1 VNDINTL
8 NGALQKLGETM
19 ADNLVAKGVTASAS
33 DGLTT
38 LAGKILDI
46 QTGGSCYHIEFSE
59 ASYTAV
65 GGSATL
71 EVYLQENYAPK
82 SSASVTVTGSDGSV
96 YNGIT
101 NSQGL
106 AEITVSNIT
115 GTVTFTASYSN
126 VTDTCTVTVQTYL
139 CYDACD
145 SASGLSNYGSVYSV
159 ENNTNATI
167 TYDSTMNAYKI
178 SNTGGGAKLF
188 PITALTGLTSLHLE
202 AEFYLPST
210 TNRNTSCGLEVVG
223 TNHTSWG
230 TVQNKVDNL
239 YGYHIFRNNSFVE
252 NVTAKSGANL
262 NEWIRFKIDID
273 GVNVT
278 YSFEQLDGTVIY
290 QSTTLNLSTLVGSTY
305 YTTVEDR
312 QYGIGI
318 AWNSYNCYS
327 YVRNIKATTL

>member
-1 VNDINTL
+1 MSKTI
-8 NGALQKLGETM
+8 
-19 ADNLVAKGVTASAS
+19 
-33 DGLTT
+33 
-38 LAGKILDI
+38 
-46 QTGGSCYHIEFSE
+46 
-59 ASYTAV
+59 
-65 GGSATL
+65 
-71 EVYLQENYAPK
+71 
-82 SSASVTVTGSDGSV
+82 
-96 YNGIT
+96 NGIVT
-101 NSQGL
+101 WLRSWFYTKTEVDSLVGSISIEDTDLFDVLQCVIDNFDDFDTQYLFYDECNS
-106 AEITVSNIT
+106 ET
-115 GTVTFTASYSN
+115 
-126 VTDTCTVTVQTYL
+126 
-139 CYDACD
+139 
-145 SASGLSNYGSVYSV
+145 GLSNYGSVYSV
-159 ENNTNATI
+159 ENNTNATL

-178 SNTGGGAKLF
+178 SNTGGGTKLF

-305 YTTVEDR
+305 YTTAEDR
-312 QYGIGI
+312 QYGISI
-318 AWNSYNCYS
+318 AWNSYTCYS

>member
-1 VNDINTL
+1 MSIKRTNFIPFL
-8 NGALQKLGETM
+8 K
-19 ADNLVAKGVTASAS
+19 AK
-33 DGLTT
+33 
-38 LAGKILDI
+38 
-46 QTGGSCYHIEFSE
+46 
-59 ASYTAV
+59 
-65 GGSATL
+65 
-71 EVYLQENYAPK
+71 
-82 SSASVTVTGSDGSV
+82 
-96 YNGIT
+96 
-101 NSQGL
+101 
-106 AEITVSNIT
+106 
-115 GTVTFTASYSN
+115 
-126 VTDTCTVTVQTYL
+126 TYL
-139 CYDACD
+139 KEELDDKFGNCMKNTDLFDMLDCINNNFDDFDTEYLFYDECN
-145 SASGLSNYGSVYSV
+145 SADGLSNYGSVYSI

-178 SNTGGGAKLF
+178 SSTGGGAKVF

-210 TNRNTSCGLEVVG
+210 TNRNTSCGLEVMG

-230 TVQNKVDNL
+230 TVQNKIDNL

-262 NEWIRFKIDID
+262 DEWIRFKIDID

-305 YTTVEDR
+305 YTTAEDR

-318 AWNSYNCYS
+318 AWNSYTCYS

>member
-1 VNDINTL
+1 MFFCRFLSPFFIFV
-8 NGALQKLGETM
+8 
-19 ADNLVAKGVTASAS
+19 SF
-33 DGLTT
+33 
-38 LAGKILDI
+38 
-46 QTGGSCYHIEFSE
+46 Y
-59 ASYTAV
+59 
-65 GGSATL
+65 
-71 EVYLQENYAPK
+71 
-82 SSASVTVTGSDGSV
+82 SS
-96 YNGIT
+96 IT
-101 NSQGL
+101 NSQGIATFNL
-106 AEITVSNIT
+106 T
-115 GTVTFTASYSN
+115 GLSATATWTCSYNN
-126 VTDTCTVTVQTYL
+126 VTDTCTITVRQYL
-139 CYDACD
+139 FYDECN
-145 SASGLSNYGSVYSV
+145 SATGLSNYGSVYSV

-178 SNTGGGAKLF
+178 SSTGGGAKVF

-210 TNRNTSCGLEVVG
+210 AHNNTSCGLEVMG

-230 TVQNKVDNL
+230 TVQNKIDNL
-239 YGYHIFRNNSFVE
+239 YGYHIFRDNGFVM
-252 NVTAKSGANL
+252 NVTAKSGTNL

-290 QSTTLNLSTLVGSTY
+290 QSATLNLSTLVGSTY

>member
-1 VNDINTL
+1 ME
-8 NGALQKLGETM
+8 LGETM

-59 ASYTAV
+59 ASYTAI

-71 EVYLQENYAPK
+71 EIYLQESYAPK
-82 SSASVTVTGSDGSV
+82 SGATVTLSDGTSV
-96 YNGIT
+96 YKGIT
-101 NSQGL
+101 NSSGVATFSLTGL
-106 AEITVSNIT
+106 SSSGTYTCSYGNVS
-115 GTVTFTASYSN
+115 
-126 VTDTCTVTVQTYL
+126 DTCTVTVVNYL
-139 CYDACD
+139 FYDECN
-145 SASGLSNYGSVYSV
+145 SATGLSNYGSVYPV

-178 SNTGGGAKLF
+178 SSTGGGTKVF

-210 TNRNTSCGLEVVG
+210 THNNTSCGLEVVG

-230 TVQNKVDNL
+230 TVQNKVHNL
-239 YGYHIFRNNSFVE
+239 YGYHIFRNNSFVK
-252 NVTAKSGANL
+252 NTTAKNGANL
-262 NEWIRFKIDID
+262 DKWIRFKIDID

-312 QYGIGI
+312 QYGISI
-318 AWNSYNCYS
+318 AWNSYTCYS

>member
-1 VNDINTL
+1 ME
-8 NGALQKLGETM
+8 LGETM
-19 ADNLVAKGVTASAS
+19 ADNLVAKGVSASAS
-33 DGLTT
+33 EGLTT
-38 LAGKILDI
+38 LANKVLDI
-46 QTGGSCYHIEFSE
+46 QTGGSCYHIELNES
-59 ASYTAV
+59 AYTTT
-65 GGSATL
+65 GSLTVTATL
-71 EVYLQENYAPK
+71 QNQYQPYA
-82 SSASVTVTGSDGSV
+82 
-96 YNGIT
+96 N
-101 NSQGL
+101 Q
-106 AEITVSNIT
+106 
-115 GTVTFTASYSN
+115 TVTFTGGTSTVTATTDSNGVATATVTFSASGTLTASYSN
-126 VTDTCTVTVQTYL
+126 VSDTATVTVQTYL
-139 CYDACD
+139 FYDACD
-145 SASGLSNYGSVYSV
+145 SSTGLSNYGSVYPV

-178 SNTGGGAKLF
+178 SSTGGGTKIF
-188 PITALTGLTSLHLE
+188 PITALTGLTRLHLE

-210 TNRNTSCGLEVVG
+210 THNNTSCGLEVVG

-230 TVQNKVDNL
+230 TVQNKIDNL
-239 YGYHIFRNNSFVE
+239 YGYHIFRNNSFVK
-252 NVTAKSGANL
+252 NTTAKNGANL

-312 QYGIGI
+312 QYGISI